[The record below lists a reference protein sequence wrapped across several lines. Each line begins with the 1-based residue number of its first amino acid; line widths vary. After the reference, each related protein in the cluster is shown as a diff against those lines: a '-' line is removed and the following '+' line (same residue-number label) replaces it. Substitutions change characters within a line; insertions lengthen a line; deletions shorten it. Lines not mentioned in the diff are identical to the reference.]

1 MIYKKNS
8 RIRFD
13 LRKTVLSCLLGARRT
28 SVAGVSTLGAMARRI
43 DPVQLFIVLS
53 GVSILSVGWCVL
65 KENELVNDVGHCFY
79 SVKVRKTQWRKYGG
93 GGGGGWGAMTPHSQR
108 GPPLAPVCV

>member
-1 MIYKKNS
+1 
-8 RIRFD
+8 
-13 LRKTVLSCLLGARRT
+13 
-28 SVAGVSTLGAMARRI
+28 MARRI

-93 GGGGGWGAMTPHSQR
+93 GGGGLGGHD
-108 GPPLAPVCV
+108 PPFTTWSPIGSRVCLTSKVVIV